1 MNIRF
6 YNTLSK
12 RIETFEPI
20 EPGVVHMYNC
30 GPTVYD
36 FAHIG
41 NFRTFCF
48 ADLLRRMFEF
58 CGYRVVQVM
67 NLTDVGHMTDDSIA
81 DGGGEDK
88 MQVAMR
94 RLKEDKKQGV
104 APVDDPD
111 DPYQIAAY
119 FADAFLQ
126 DARLLGLKVADESP
140 QQTPKATEHIDGMIE
155 LIEKLIE
162 AGHAYIGGDGV
173 VYYDVRSFADY
184 GQLSGNTLD
193 RLVSGAGGRLSDD
206 HVAHKRHPADFFLR
220 KPDPAHIMKW
230 PSPWGVGYPGWHIEC
245 STMAMCLHGQPTI
258 DMHTGAE
265 DNIFP
270 HHECEIAQS
279 TGATGRPFARYWLH
293 ARFLLVEGEKMS
305 KSKGNFYTL
314 RDLLAKGA
322 DPAAVRYALITAPY
336 QRNANFTF
344 KGLADADRQVRRLR
358 SFIAA
363 HPDVPAASSP
373 QMGDTAVERAFAEAL
388 ADDLNIS
395 AALGELSTWLHST
408 SNPTV
413 EDVATLKRI
422 DQVLGVLEPRAAGV
436 AVEPTGLADDQIQA
450 MCRQIDEARAAKD
463 YAESD
468 RLRDELAEAGIEVQT
483 TRDGT
488 TWRRKMQLNG

>member
-1 MNIRF
+1 
-6 YNTLSK
+6 
-12 RIETFEPI
+12 
-20 EPGVVHMYNC
+20 
-30 GPTVYD
+30 
-36 FAHIG
+36 
-41 NFRTFCF
+41 
-48 ADLLRRMFEF
+48 
-58 CGYRVVQVM
+58 
-67 NLTDVGHMTDDSIA
+67 
-81 DGGGEDK
+81 
-88 MQVAMR
+88 
-94 RLKEDKKQGV
+94 
-104 APVDDPD
+104 
-111 DPYQIAAY
+111 
-119 FADAFLQ
+119 
-126 DARLLGLKVADESP
+126 
-140 QQTPKATEHIDGMIE
+140 
-155 LIEKLIE
+155 
-162 AGHAYIGGDGV
+162 
-173 VYYDVRSFADY
+173 
-184 GQLSGNTLD
+184 
-193 RLVSGAGGRLSDD
+193 
-206 HVAHKRHPADFFLR
+206 
-220 KPDPAHIMKW
+220 MKW